1 MRLSQRA
8 HQPRCYPPGMTIKEQ
23 LAEDL
28 KAAMRAKDA
37 VRLDAIRSVR
47 AAITLREVESKQELK
62 DAEVVELVRT
72 LRKQKLEAIE
82 LFKEGGRADLVERE
96 TREKELLEAY
106 LPQAPTREQVEQT
119 VAQTIAELGAS
130 SIKDMG
136 RVMQASK
143 ERLAGVDG
151 KQLSEVVRALL
162 NR

>member
-1 MRLSQRA
+1 
-8 HQPRCYPPGMTIKEQ
+8 MTLKEQ